1 MVLLGS
7 LVNSAAIIFG
17 GSIGLALKK
26 GLSDRIASAVMN
38 ALALCVL
45 YIGVSGMLKG
55 ENILI
60 TILSMVFGTLVGEW
74 IDLDKKINQLGD
86 EIESRVSSENKE
98 HSVSNGFVTASL
110 LFCVGAMAIVGALQS
125 GLTGNHDTLFAK
137 SLIDGIAAIVMA
149 SSLGIGVLLS
159 AGLILVY
166 EGGITLFAN
175 VLAPL
180 LTDSVINEMTCVGSL
195 LIVGLALNMLK
206 LTNLKIMNYEL
217 CACCFFSY
225 PFRIFYVTTER
236 RRSPAD
242 VFFD

>member
-7 LVNSAAIIFG
+7 LVNSAAIILG

-45 YIGVSGMLKG
+45 YIGVSGILKG
-55 ENILI
+55 ENILN

-206 LTNLKIMNYEL
+206 LTNLKIMNY
-217 CACCFFSY
+217 A
-225 PFRIFYVTTER
+225 
-236 RRSPAD
+236 PA
-242 VFFD
+242 VFFPILFGYFM

>member
-7 LVNSAAIIFG
+7 LVNSAAIVLG
-17 GSIGLALKK
+17 GSIGLVLKK
-26 GLSDRIASAVMN
+26 GISDRLANAVMN

-60 TILSMVFGTLVGEW
+60 TILSMVAGTLVGDGLE
-74 IDLDKKINQLGD
+74 LDKKINQLGD
-86 EIESRVSSENKE
+86 TIENMVASPNEGV
-98 HSVSNGFVTASL
+98 SVSKGFVTASL

-137 SLIDGIAAIVMA
+137 SLIDGIASIVMA

-166 EGGITLFAN
+166 EGGISLFAN
-175 VLAPL
+175 ILAPL

-206 LTNLKIMNYEL
+206 LTDLKIMNY
-217 CACCFFSY
+217 A
-225 PFRIFYVTTER
+225 
-236 RRSPAD
+236 PA
-242 VFFD
+242 VFFPILFGFFM

>member
-1 MVLLGS
+1 MKYRIKIHIVGGDKVVLLGS
-7 LVNSAAIIFG
+7 LVNSAAIILG

-26 GLSDRIASAVMN
+26 GLSDRLSKAVMN

-55 ENILI
+55 ENVLI
-60 TILSMVFGTLVGEW
+60 TILSMVAGTLVGEW
-74 IDLDKKINQLGD
+74 IDLDEKINQLGD
-86 EIESRVSSENKE
+86 MIENKVSSPDEKV
-98 HSVSNGFVTASL
+98 SVSKGFVTASL

-137 SLIDGIAAIVMA
+137 SLIDGIASIVMA
-149 SSLGIGVLLS
+149 SSLGFGVLLS
-159 AGLILVY
+159 AGLILIY

-195 LIVGLALNMLK
+195 LIVGLGLNMLK
-206 LTNLKIMNYEL
+206 LTELKIMNY
-217 CACCFFSY
+217 A
-225 PFRIFYVTTER
+225 
-236 RRSPAD
+236 PA
-242 VFFD
+242 VFFPILFGYFM

>member
-1 MVLLGS
+1 VVLLGS
-7 LVNSAAIIFG
+7 LVNSAAIVLG
-17 GSIGLALKK
+17 GGIGLVLKK
-26 GLSDRIASAVMN
+26 GLSDRLANAVMN

-60 TILSMVFGTLVGEW
+60 TILSMVAGTLVG
-74 IDLDKKINQLGD
+74 DGLQLDKKINQLGD
-86 EIESRVSSENKE
+86 TIEKMVASPNEGV
-98 HSVSNGFVTASL
+98 SVSKGFVTASL

-166 EGGITLFAN
+166 EGGISLFAN

-206 LTNLKIMNYEL
+206 LTDLKIMNY
-217 CACCFFSY
+217 A
-225 PFRIFYVTTER
+225 
-236 RRSPAD
+236 PA
-242 VFFD
+242 VFFPILFGLFM

>member
-7 LVNSAAIIFG
+7 LVNSAAIILG

-206 LTNLKIMNYEL
+206 LTDLKIMNY
-217 CACCFFSY
+217 A
-225 PFRIFYVTTER
+225 
-236 RRSPAD
+236 PA
-242 VFFD
+242 VFFPILFGFFM

>member
-7 LVNSAAIIFG
+7 LVNSAAIILG

-45 YIGVSGMLKG
+45 YIGVSGILKG

-159 AGLILVY
+159 ASLILVY

-206 LTNLKIMNYEL
+206 LTNLKIMNY
-217 CACCFFSY
+217 A
-225 PFRIFYVTTER
+225 
-236 RRSPAD
+236 PA
-242 VFFD
+242 VFFPILFGYFM

>member
-1 MVLLGS
+1 VVLLGS
-7 LVNSAAIIFG
+7 LVNSAAIILG

-206 LTNLKIMNYEL
+206 LTNLKIMNY
-217 CACCFFSY
+217 APAVFFSY

>member
-7 LVNSAAIIFG
+7 LVNSAAIILG

-125 GLTGNHDTLFAK
+125 GLTGKHDTLFAK

-206 LTNLKIMNYEL
+206 LTNLKIMNY
-217 CACCFFSY
+217 A
-225 PFRIFYVTTER
+225 
-236 RRSPAD
+236 PA
-242 VFFD
+242 VFFPILFGYFM

>member
-1 MVLLGS
+1 
-7 LVNSAAIIFG
+7 
-17 GSIGLALKK
+17 
-26 GLSDRIASAVMN
+26 
-38 ALALCVL
+38 
-45 YIGVSGMLKG
+45 LKG

-206 LTNLKIMNYEL
+206 LTNLKIMNY
-217 CACCFFSY
+217 A
-225 PFRIFYVTTER
+225 
-236 RRSPAD
+236 PA
-242 VFFD
+242 VFFPILFGYFM

>member
-7 LVNSAAIIFG
+7 LVNSAAIVLG
-17 GSIGLALKK
+17 GGIGLVLKK
-26 GLSDRIASAVMN
+26 GLSDRLANAVMN

-60 TILSMVFGTLVGEW
+60 TILSMVAGTLVG
-74 IDLDKKINQLGD
+74 DGLQLDKKINQLGD
-86 EIESRVSSENKE
+86 TIEKMVASPNEGV
-98 HSVSNGFVTASL
+98 SVSKGFVTASL

-166 EGGITLFAN
+166 EGGISLFAN

-206 LTNLKIMNYEL
+206 LTDLKIMNY
-217 CACCFFSY
+217 A
-225 PFRIFYVTTER
+225 
-236 RRSPAD
+236 PA
-242 VFFD
+242 VFFPILFGLFM

>member
-7 LVNSAAIIFG
+7 LVNSAAIVLG
-17 GSIGLALKK
+17 GSIGLVLKK
-26 GLSDRIASAVMN
+26 GLSDRLANAVMN

-55 ENILI
+55 ENVLI
-60 TILSMVFGTLVGEW
+60 TILSMVAGTLVG
-74 IDLDKKINQLGD
+74 DGLQLDKKINQLGD
-86 EIESRVSSENKE
+86 AIEKMVASPNEGV
-98 HSVSNGFVTASL
+98 SVSKGFVTASL

-159 AGLILVY
+159 AGLILIY
-166 EGGITLFAN
+166 EGGISLFAN

-206 LTNLKIMNYEL
+206 LTDLKIMNY
-217 CACCFFSY
+217 A
-225 PFRIFYVTTER
+225 
-236 RRSPAD
+236 PA
-242 VFFD
+242 VFFPILFGLFM

>member
-7 LVNSAAIIFG
+7 LVNGAAIVLG
-17 GSIGLALKK
+17 GSVGLVLKK
-26 GLSDRIASAVMN
+26 GLSDRIAKAVMN

-55 ENILI
+55 ENVLI

-74 IDLDKKINQLGD
+74 IDLDEKINQLGD
-86 EIESRVSSENKE
+86 AIEQKVSSPGEKV
-98 HSVSNGFVTASL
+98 SVSKGFVTASL

-149 SSLGIGVLLS
+149 SSLGIGVLFS

-206 LTNLKIMNYEL
+206 LTNLKIMNY
-217 CACCFFSY
+217 A
-225 PFRIFYVTTER
+225 
-236 RRSPAD
+236 PA
-242 VFFD
+242 VFFPILFGYFM

>member
-7 LVNSAAIIFG
+7 LVNGAAIVLG
-17 GSIGLALKK
+17 GSVGLVLKK
-26 GLSDRIASAVMN
+26 GLSDRIAKAVMN

-55 ENILI
+55 ENVLI

-74 IDLDKKINQLGD
+74 IDLDEKINQLGD
-86 EIESRVSSENKE
+86 AIEQKVSSPGEKV
-98 HSVSNGFVTASL
+98 SVSKGFVTASL

-149 SSLGIGVLLS
+149 SSLGIGVLLA

-206 LTNLKIMNYEL
+206 LTNLKIMNY
-217 CACCFFSY
+217 A
-225 PFRIFYVTTER
+225 
-236 RRSPAD
+236 PA
-242 VFFD
+242 VFFPILFGYFM

>member
-7 LVNSAAIIFG
+7 LVNSAAIVLG
-17 GSIGLALKK
+17 GSIGLVLKK
-26 GLSDRIASAVMN
+26 GISDRLANAVMN

-55 ENILI
+55 ENVLI
-60 TILSMVFGTLVGEW
+60 TILSMVAGTLVG
-74 IDLDKKINQLGD
+74 DGLQLDKKINQLGD
-86 EIESRVSSENKE
+86 TIENMVASPNEGV
-98 HSVSNGFVTASL
+98 SVSKGFVTASL

-159 AGLILVY
+159 AGLILIY
-166 EGGITLFAN
+166 EGGISLFAN
-175 VLAPL
+175 ILAPL

-206 LTNLKIMNYEL
+206 LTDLKIMNY
-217 CACCFFSY
+217 A
-225 PFRIFYVTTER
+225 
-236 RRSPAD
+236 PA
-242 VFFD
+242 VFFPILFGLFM

>member
-1 MVLLGS
+1 MQKAVGGDKVVLLGS
-7 LVNSAAIIFG
+7 LVNSAAIILG

-206 LTNLKIMNYEL
+206 LTNLKIMNY
-217 CACCFFSY
+217 A
-225 PFRIFYVTTER
+225 
-236 RRSPAD
+236 PA
-242 VFFD
+242 VFFPILFGYFM

>member
-7 LVNSAAIIFG
+7 LVNSEAIILG

-45 YIGVSGMLKG
+45 YIGVSGILKG

-206 LTNLKIMNYEL
+206 LTNLKIMNY
-217 CACCFFSY
+217 A
-225 PFRIFYVTTER
+225 
-236 RRSPAD
+236 PA
-242 VFFD
+242 VFFPILFGYFM

>member
-1 MVLLGS
+1 VVLLGS
-7 LVNSAAIIFG
+7 LVNSAAIILG

-175 VLAPL
+175 VLEPL

-206 LTNLKIMNYEL
+206 LTNLKIMNY
-217 CACCFFSY
+217 A
-225 PFRIFYVTTER
+225 
-236 RRSPAD
+236 PA
-242 VFFD
+242 VFFPILFGYFM

>member
-7 LVNSAAIIFG
+7 LVNSAAIVLG
-17 GSIGLALKK
+17 GSIGLVLKK
-26 GLSDRIASAVMN
+26 GLSDRLANAVMN

-55 ENILI
+55 ENVLI
-60 TILSMVFGTLVGEW
+60 TILSMVAGTLVG
-74 IDLDKKINQLGD
+74 DGLQLDKKINQLGD
-86 EIESRVSSENKE
+86 TVEKMVASPNEGV
-98 HSVSNGFVTASL
+98 SVSKGFVTASL

-159 AGLILVY
+159 AGLILIY
-166 EGGITLFAN
+166 EGGISLFAN
-175 VLAPL
+175 ILAPL

-206 LTNLKIMNYEL
+206 LTDLKIMNY
-217 CACCFFSY
+217 A
-225 PFRIFYVTTER
+225 
-236 RRSPAD
+236 PA
-242 VFFD
+242 VFFPILFGLFM

>member
-7 LVNSAAIIFG
+7 LVNSAAIVLG
-17 GSIGLALKK
+17 GSIGLVLKK
-26 GLSDRIASAVMN
+26 GISDRLANAVMN
-38 ALALCVL
+38 AMALCVL

-60 TILSMVFGTLVGEW
+60 TILSMVAGTLVGDGLE
-74 IDLDKKINQLGD
+74 LDKKINQLGD
-86 EIESRVSSENKE
+86 TIENMVASPNEGV
-98 HSVSNGFVTASL
+98 SVSKGFVTASL

-137 SLIDGIAAIVMA
+137 SLIDGIASIVMA

-166 EGGITLFAN
+166 EGGISLFAN
-175 VLAPL
+175 ILAPL

-206 LTNLKIMNYEL
+206 LTDLKIMNY
-217 CACCFFSY
+217 A
-225 PFRIFYVTTER
+225 
-236 RRSPAD
+236 PA
-242 VFFD
+242 VFFPILFGLFM

>member
-7 LVNSAAIIFG
+7 LVNGAAIVLG
-17 GSIGLALKK
+17 GSVGLVLKK
-26 GLSDRIASAVMN
+26 GLSDRIAKAVMN

-55 ENILI
+55 ENVLI

-74 IDLDKKINQLGD
+74 IDLDEKINQLGD
-86 EIESRVSSENKE
+86 AIEQKVSSPGEKV
-98 HSVSNGFVTASL
+98 SVSKGFVTASL

-149 SSLGIGVLLS
+149 SSLGIGVFLS

-206 LTNLKIMNYEL
+206 LTNLKIMNY
-217 CACCFFSY
+217 A
-225 PFRIFYVTTER
+225 
-236 RRSPAD
+236 PA
-242 VFFD
+242 VLFPILFGYFM

>member
-7 LVNSAAIIFG
+7 LVNGAAIVLG
-17 GSIGLALKK
+17 GSIGLVLKK
-26 GLSDRIASAVMN
+26 GLSDRIAKAVMN

-86 EIESRVSSENKE
+86 TIEKNVSSPDDEV
-98 HSVSNGFVTASL
+98 SVSKGFVTASL

-137 SLIDGIAAIVMA
+137 SLIDGVAAIVMA

-159 AGLILVY
+159 AVLVLVY

-206 LTNLKIMNYEL
+206 LTDLKIMNY
-217 CACCFFSY
+217 A
-225 PFRIFYVTTER
+225 
-236 RRSPAD
+236 PA
-242 VFFD
+242 VFFPILLGFFM

>member
-7 LVNSAAIIFG
+7 LVNSAAIVLG

-26 GLSDRIASAVMN
+26 GLSDRLANAVMN

-60 TILSMVFGTLVGEW
+60 TILSMVFGTLVGEGL
-74 IDLDKKINQLGD
+74 DLDKKINQLGD
-86 EIESRVSSENKE
+86 AVEKKVSSPDAEV
-98 HSVSNGFVTASL
+98 SVSKGFVTASL
-110 LFCVGAMAIVGALQS
+110 LVCVGAMAIVGALQS

-166 EGGITLFAN
+166 EGGISLFAN

-206 LTNLKIMNYEL
+206 LTDLKIMNY
-217 CACCFFSY
+217 A
-225 PFRIFYVTTER
+225 
-236 RRSPAD
+236 PA
-242 VFFD
+242 VFFPILLGLFM

>member
-7 LVNSAAIIFG
+7 LVNSAAIILG

-166 EGGITLFAN
+166 EGGITLFAI

-206 LTNLKIMNYEL
+206 LTNLKIMNY
-217 CACCFFSY
+217 A
-225 PFRIFYVTTER
+225 
-236 RRSPAD
+236 PA
-242 VFFD
+242 VFFPILFGYFM

>member
-1 MVLLGS
+1 LVLLGS
-7 LVNSAAIIFG
+7 LVNGAAIVLG
-17 GSIGLALKK
+17 GSVGLVLKK
-26 GLSDRIASAVMN
+26 GLSDRIAKAVMN

-55 ENILI
+55 ENVLI

-74 IDLDKKINQLGD
+74 IDLDEKINQLGD
-86 EIESRVSSENKE
+86 AIEQKVSSPGEKV
-98 HSVSNGFVTASL
+98 SVSKGFVTASL

-159 AGLILVY
+159 AGLVLVY

-206 LTNLKIMNYEL
+206 LTNLKIMNY
-217 CACCFFSY
+217 A
-225 PFRIFYVTTER
+225 
-236 RRSPAD
+236 PA
-242 VFFD
+242 VFFPILFGYFM

>member
-7 LVNSAAIIFG
+7 MVNSAAIILG

-98 HSVSNGFVTASL
+98 HSVSKGFVTTSL

-206 LTNLKIMNYEL
+206 LTNLKIMNY
-217 CACCFFSY
+217 A
-225 PFRIFYVTTER
+225 
-236 RRSPAD
+236 PA
-242 VFFD
+242 VFFPILFGYFM

>member
-7 LVNSAAIIFG
+7 LVNGAAIVLG
-17 GSIGLALKK
+17 GSVGLVLKK
-26 GLSDRIASAVMN
+26 GLSDRIAKAVMN

-55 ENILI
+55 ENVLI

-74 IDLDKKINQLGD
+74 IDLDEKINQLGD
-86 EIESRVSSENKE
+86 AIEQKVSSPGEKV
-98 HSVSNGFVTASL
+98 SVSKGFVTASL

-206 LTNLKIMNYEL
+206 LTNLKIMNY
-217 CACCFFSY
+217 A
-225 PFRIFYVTTER
+225 
-236 RRSPAD
+236 PA
-242 VFFD
+242 VLFPILFGYFM

>member
-1 MVLLGS
+1 VVLLGS
-7 LVNSAAIIFG
+7 LVNSAAIVLG
-17 GSIGLALKK
+17 GSIGLVLKK
-26 GLSDRIASAVMN
+26 GISDRLANAVMN
-38 ALALCVL
+38 TLALCVL

-55 ENILI
+55 ENVLI
-60 TILSMVFGTLVGEW
+60 TILSMVAGTLVGEW
-74 IDLDKKINQLGD
+74 LNLDQKINQLGD
-86 EIESRVSSENKE
+86 TIEMMVASPTKGV
-98 HSVSNGFVTASL
+98 SVSKGFVTASL

-166 EGGITLFAN
+166 EGGISLFAN

-195 LIVGLALNMLK
+195 LIVGLSLNMLK
-206 LTNLKIMNYEL
+206 LTDLKIMNYAPAVL
-217 CACCFFSY
+217 FPMFFG
-225 PFRIFYVTTER
+225 
-236 RRSPAD
+236 
-242 VFFD
+242 FFM

>member
-7 LVNSAAIIFG
+7 LVNSAAISLG
-17 GSIGLALKK
+17 GSLGLAVKK

-206 LTNLKIMNYEL
+206 LTNLKIMNY
-217 CACCFFSY
+217 A
-225 PFRIFYVTTER
+225 
-236 RRSPAD
+236 PA
-242 VFFD
+242 VFFPILFGYFM